1 MESQK
6 ALLPRLLVKISS
18 CSGNFSAKN
27 NVANCPR
34 TDFKSPMVSW
44 GHADLDL
51 VRDFHEGSHETTLV
65 SFVNLHPLQDRII
78 CCTSG
83 AFVKLCTLFTDHVD
97 GCGTALSS
105 GE

>member
-1 MESQK
+1 
-6 ALLPRLLVKISS
+6 
-18 CSGNFSAKN
+18 
-27 NVANCPR
+27 
-34 TDFKSPMVSW
+34 MVSW

-65 SFVNLHPLQDRII
+65 SFVNLHPLQNIII

-97 GCGTALSS
+97 GCDGAVERGIGRRVPNSMGSGKHLSWGIPFS
-105 GE
+105 WEAV